1 MQALR
6 FGALTVL
13 LSLFSLPGVAS
24 ADEGVAALL
33 PFQGPQ
39 AAKVRQNVQKGLR
52 AADVQLVPLKRVTAV
67 VKKTKGYA
75 KQAARLKASVLVR
88 VRVRRVQ
95 GRWIADAELRNA
107 KGQRVKKLRVTA
119 SSIARL
125 SNRIVGQLINTGK
138 MPGAGAGATVAAA
151 PEAGPE
157 PPSAPTQPR
166 LVIRPFA
173 GAQAARVRGA
183 AVRGLRQESVELFP
197 NKQFVDEAKNL
208 GVNLRADGGHIAPAS
223 ALAVSGLIEGD
234 VLREDGVWSAYVR
247 LVDGDSAEV
256 ISQHF
261 YDASTLAALAK
272 SVQVNIGRDFRKDI
286 RKLGVAVPASMAAA
300 PIAAVTAAPAEPAPK
315 KAEVKYK
322 TKRSKKER
330 PAAVDI
336 EVDFRLVRRDFTY
349 KDDLRDDLRD
359 YRLDIGPGV
368 GMKFQYFPG
377 AHFTAGV
384 GAQFGIDFEWER
396 LFNFDS
402 TRDDGANDVAKFP
415 TESQQF
421 LVGLRWRYPT
431 GQWEPSV
438 VLDYGVHTFRFG
450 VSGPAV
456 PGEDSTAGIPSVKY
470 EFVRIGAGFRVAIG
484 KEELFIIA
492 ANAAF
497 RGVFSVGGIGT
508 SLWFPEAKANG
519 MDAGLMFGFA
529 LPKGFEVRLGVDY
542 RRYGFDLNPVPPDP
556 PFVAGGAADQFW
568 GFSIGVAWRR

>member
-13 LSLFSLPGVAS
+13 LSLCSLPGVAS

-33 PFQGPQ
+33 PFRGPQ

-88 VRVRRVQ
+88 VRVRRVE
-95 GRWIADAELRNA
+95 GRWIADAEVRNE
-107 KGQRVKKLRVTA
+107 KGQRVKKLRVTS

-138 MPGAGAGATVAAA
+138 MPGAAAGATVAAA
-151 PEAGPE
+151 PDAGPE

-173 GAQAARVRGA
+173 GAQAAKVRGA

-197 NKQFVDEAKNL
+197 NKRFVDEAKSL

-247 LVDGDSAEV
+247 LVDGDSAAV

-261 YDASTLAALAK
+261 YDATTLAALAK
-272 SVQVNIGRDFRKDI
+272 SVQINIGPDFRKDI
-286 RKLGVAVPASMAAA
+286 RKLGVAVPASRAAA
-300 PIAAVTAAPAEPAPK
+300 PVAAVTAAPAEQAPK

-322 TKRSKKER
+322 TKRPKEDR
-330 PAAVDI
+330 PDAVDI
-336 EVDFRLVRRDFTY
+336 EVDFRLVHRDFTY
-349 KDDLRDDLRD
+349 KDDLRGDLRD
-359 YRLDIGPGV
+359 YTLGIGPGV
-368 GMKFQYFPG
+368 GIKFQYFPG

-402 TRDDGANDVAKFP
+402 TRPDGARFP

-431 GQWEPSV
+431 GRWEPSV
-438 VLDYGVHTFRFG
+438 VVDYGVHTFRFG
-450 VSGPAV
+450 VSGPPV
-456 PGEDSTAGIPSVKY
+456 PGEDNTAGIPSVKY

-484 KEELFIIA
+484 KKELFIIA

-529 LPKGFEVRLGVDY
+529 LPKGFEVRLGADY
-542 RRYGFDLNPVPPDP
+542 RRYGFDLNPVPPP
-556 PFVAGGAADQFW
+556 PEPPYVAGGAADQYW
-568 GFSIGVAWRR
+568 GFSIGAAWRR